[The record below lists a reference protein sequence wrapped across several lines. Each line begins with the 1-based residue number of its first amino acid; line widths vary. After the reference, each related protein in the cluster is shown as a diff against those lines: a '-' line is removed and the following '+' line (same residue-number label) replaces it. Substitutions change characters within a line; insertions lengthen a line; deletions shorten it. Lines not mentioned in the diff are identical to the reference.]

1 MIAGIVR
8 AGEGKDIDVI
18 GDMINSVGDAW
29 VIEKKGFAANETKT
43 IFEPTLRFV
52 LAELYDKIGLKTL
65 ANEEYREAEFLA
77 KAKP

>member
-1 MIAGIVR
+1 MSVPVS
-8 AGEGKDIDVI
+8 KDIDVT

-29 VIEKKGFAANETKT
+29 VIEKKGFATNETKT

-65 ANEEYREAEFLA
+65 ANEEYSEAEFLA